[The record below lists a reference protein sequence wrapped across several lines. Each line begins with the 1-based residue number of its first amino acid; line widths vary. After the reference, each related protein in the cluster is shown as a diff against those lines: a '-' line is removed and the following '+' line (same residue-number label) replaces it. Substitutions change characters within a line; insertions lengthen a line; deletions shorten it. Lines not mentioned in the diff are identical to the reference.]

1 MSELKPSSSTI
12 PGNPAKAPEAKKIP
26 RPIPRPNTYMNTQ
39 PFWDAA
45 KNGKLVIQYCKD
57 SGKPQFFPRPVSM
70 ANGKRNLEWREVS
83 GRGKVYSFTNTFSAW
98 PGHEDRVPYLVA
110 LVELEE
116 GVRILANL
124 FNVKAED
131 VKIDM
136 PVKLYWEKL
145 SEDINYPAFQPA

>member
-1 MSELKPSSSTI
+1 MSDTNSAKPAS
-12 PGNPAKAPEAKKIP
+12 KPEVKKIP
-26 RPIPRPNTYMNTQ
+26 RPLPRPNTYMDTK

-57 SGKPQFFPRPVSM
+57 TGKPQFFPRPVSM

-83 GRGKVYSFTNTFSAW
+83 GKGTVYSYTNTFSAW

-110 LVELEE
+110 LVELDE
-116 GVRILANL
+116 GVRMLCNL

-131 VKIDM
+131 VKIGM
-136 PVKLYWEKL
+136 KVKLYWEKL

>member
-1 MSELKPSSSTI
+1 MSNASNSTTAKA
-12 PGNPAKAPEAKKIP
+12 PAKPEAKKIP

-45 KNGKLVIQYCKD
+45 KTGKLVIQYCKD
-57 SGKPQFFPRPVSM
+57 TGKPQFFPRPVSM

-83 GRGKVYSFTNTFSAW
+83 GRGKVYSYTNTFSAW
-98 PGHEDRVPYLVA
+98 PGHEDRVPYIVA

-136 PVKLYWEKL
+136 PVKLFWEKL
-145 SEDINYPAFQPA
+145 SDDINYPAFEPA